1 MKSPS
6 ATTRLPKN
14 GSSSTCVPL
23 KGVAFLT
30 GRIRVPSSV
39 TRPSWRRPAPPSA
52 GQSPLSSQS
61 TSTTL
66 ASKRT
71 ISSLGRP
78 QLFAAWALAAI
89 RKATA
94 KPMAKNPLRMTLL
107 PERLNAVLLMGQLDD
122 SLISQHLADHQ
133 ILEAVALVDAAVDG
147 DPVGLDFEQA
157 GIGKGG
163 GAPLEPDD
171 EIDLPILGQESHGNT
186 AGRTPDGAL
195 MVSGALCVHDL

>member
-1 MKSPS
+1 M
-6 ATTRLPKN
+6 
-14 GSSSTCVPL
+14 
-23 KGVAFLT
+23 
-30 GRIRVPSSV
+30 
-39 TRPSWRRPAPPSA
+39 
-52 GQSPLSSQS
+52 
-61 TSTTL
+61 
-66 ASKRT
+66 
-71 ISSLGRP
+71 
-78 QLFAAWALAAI
+78 FAACALGAI

-94 KPMAKNPLRMTLL
+94 KPMATNPLRMTLL

-171 EIDLPILGQESHGNT
+171 EIDLQI
-186 AGRTPDGAL
+186 GRAH
-195 MVSGALCVHDL
+195 V